1 VKAFF
6 FSGGLVGDAADCSAT
21 PVRVGVLGTSLFFL
35 EAILLVNCKSLT
47 MADARDFNF
56 LGDLDDLYLS
66 Q

>member
-1 VKAFF
+1 
-6 FSGGLVGDAADCSAT
+6 VGDAADCSAT